1 MSTSKKSPTGV
12 EIIERK
18 TAYQGYFRIDRYV
31 LRHEKFD
38 GTWTKPIVREVFERG
53 HAVAVLLYDPKL
65 DLFVLCEQF
74 RIGALAA
81 KLPAWQIELVAGII
95 DEGETPED
103 VARRESIEE
112 AGLAVQ
118 QLWPITHY
126 CPSPGGTSET
136 VHLYLGRVA
145 AEGAGGTFGLATE
158 NEDIHVTTVTPEQL
172 RALLDSGK
180 IGNAATLLASQW
192 FFLNRDK
199 VRAAWA

>member
-1 MSTSKKSPTGV
+1 MKSPTGV

-38 GTWTKPIVREVFERG
+38 GTWSKPMVREVFERG

-65 DLFVLCEQF
+65 ELFVLCEQF

-81 KLPAWQIELVAGII
+81 NLPAWQIELVAGII
-95 DEGETPED
+95 DEGETPDD
-103 VARRESIEE
+103 VARREAIEE
-112 AGLAVQ
+112 AGLDVQ
-118 QLWPITHY
+118 DLWPITHY

-136 VHLYLGRVA
+136 VHLYLGRVSA
-145 AEGAGGTFGLATE
+145 KAAGGIFGLPTE
-158 NEDIHVTTVTPEQL
+158 NEDIRVTTATEIEL
-172 RALLDSGK
+172 RTLLDVGK

-199 VRAAWA
+199 VRAAWG